1 MTNELRHAVE
11 VVQADVVAE
20 ARCQGISWTRIG
32 TALGVGRTA
41 AQKRYGRGVSRER
54 EDQLEREARAA
65 MEWARDVVEDGRD
78 EESDDPSVAA
88 ANEFLVLITD
98 RRA

>member
-1 MTNELRHAVE
+1 
-11 VVQADVVAE
+11 
-20 ARCQGISWTRIG
+20 
-32 TALGVGRTA
+32 
-41 AQKRYGRGVSRER
+41 
-54 EDQLEREARAA
+54 